1 MEYIIAYDN
10 DEVYLIEKPTK
21 KVIAS
26 GHVTLS
32 PAEVLEALNI
42 KYEIRLEGKDW
53 F

>member
-10 DEVYLIEKPTK
+10 KEVYLIEKPK
-21 KVIAS
+21 KKIIAS

-32 PAEVLEALNI
+32 PAEVLKALNI
-42 KYEIRLEGKDW
+42 EYEIKLEGEDW